1 MVTEPR
7 RRLQTDEAFQKGRG
21 AHTQALLV
29 FLDRSEESVR
39 SGTITVT
46 QAGQADRQAVTEC
59 AVVLAIPQTQPINED
74 VTPVL
79 LQTSYAV
86 RTSLCHPCAHPA
98 QPSPA
103 HQPIFC
109 GRRPRWPC
117 VHTHRLTGIQV

>member
-29 FLDRSEESVR
+29 FLDRSGESVR

-86 RTSLCHPCAHPA
+86 RTSLCHPCAIQ

-103 HQPIFC
+103 HLLSVDGGLA
-109 GRRPRWPC
+109 GRVRVRE
-117 VHTHRLTGIQV
+117 LTGIQV